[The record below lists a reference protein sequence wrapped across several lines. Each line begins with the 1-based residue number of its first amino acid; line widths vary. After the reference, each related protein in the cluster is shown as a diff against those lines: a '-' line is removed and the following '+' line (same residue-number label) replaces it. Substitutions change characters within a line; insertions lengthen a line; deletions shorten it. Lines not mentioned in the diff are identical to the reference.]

1 MKLSPSIVVAMAI
14 AIAIVIMAIGFVLY
28 VMKPGGSN
36 LELPKTF
43 IDAAKDTVGNFLQN
57 KVSITIQN
65 DVMDCKPIAEIAL
78 RKVRVRSIFCLKT
91 TKYKSTKVLIG
102 HRSFDIRI
110 GWDMKADLRIAVD
123 EKAKHIT
130 VSVPEPKILSVSGVE
145 PAPVILFSENGLVNK
160 VTPEDM
166 AQMMAALEKEAI
178 ESQDYAE
185 AMLQA
190 KEDLK
195 KYAAAMFSSTGFS
208 TEVVF
213 RPSNQ

>member
-1 MKLSPSIVVAMAI
+1 MKVSPWMVVSVAVAVAIVVMA
-14 AIAIVIMAIGFVLY
+14 VGFVFY
-28 VMKPGGSN
+28 VLKPGGTN

-43 IDAAKDTVGNFLQN
+43 IEAAKGAVGNFLQN
-57 KVSITIQN
+57 KVTITVQN
-65 DVMDCKPIAEIAL
+65 DVLDCKPIAEIAL
-78 RKVRVRSIFCLKT
+78 RKVRVRSLFCLKT

-110 GWDMKADLRIAVD
+110 GWDMKADLRVAVD
-123 EKAKHIT
+123 EKAKLIT

-166 AQMMAALEKEAI
+166 ALMMAALEKDAI
-178 ESQDYAE
+178 ASQDYAE
-185 AMLQA
+185 AMVQA

-195 KYAAAMFSSTGFS
+195 KYAAAMFSSTGFA

-213 RPSNQ
+213 RPPTD